1 MASTSETGHA
11 VNVANLNTLISRCI
25 GYGTRYNPTNNL
37 IKIPA
42 MQGVHTASNNSLI
55 GINNVKPA
63 FDNAVNARQQIFLD
77 MEKLGTRTSKK
88 ILNPNP
94 DEPQQISASQQSF
107 NQQIEHYNKF
117 IQLIIANP
125 NYQTNETELQAAQL
139 QTFET
144 QLRAANQLVID
155 KTTPYLN
162 ALQTRN
168 TIMYAPKTGLFDI
181 QKEAKK
187 YVKSVKTITLAE
199 FRQISGLKF
208 TKPKKTQ

>member
-1 MASTSETGHA
+1 MTI
-11 VNVANLNTLISRCI
+11 VKKIR
-25 GYGTRYNPTNNL
+25 GTR
-37 IKIPA
+37 A
-42 MQGVHTASNNSLI
+42 
-55 GINNVKPA
+55 
-63 FDNAVNARQQIFLD
+63 
-77 MEKLGTRTSKK
+77 SKK